1 MRRFLA
7 SVACRKAFKEKDMDW
22 IFMVAG
28 GLLWLAV
35 YGLARGCA
43 RLQARG
49 QGGRS

>member
-1 MRRFLA
+1 
-7 SVACRKAFKEKDMDW
+7 MDW